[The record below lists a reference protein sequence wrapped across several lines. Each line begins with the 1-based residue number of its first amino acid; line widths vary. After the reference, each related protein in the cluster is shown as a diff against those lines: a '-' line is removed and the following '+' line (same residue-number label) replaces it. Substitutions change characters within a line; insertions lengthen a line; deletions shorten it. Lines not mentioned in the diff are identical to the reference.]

1 MPCYRRDLLL
11 LSVRIV
17 EVPLGIDAACSG
29 TTFFDDGW
37 TSSSFMMKYWR
48 RRYWCRISRH
58 GGRSLRGS
66 LGEFAGNLEPS
77 RANFEETG
85 VRNKHGNEDVGCLDL
100 HVHVGRSV
108 NSHGRN
114 PALFARRAFS

>member
-1 MPCYRRDLLL
+1 MMSVSYDAL
-11 LSVRIV
+11 LSPRFTAVVR
-17 EVPLGIDAACSG
+17 ENRGGPAGNRCSLLR

-37 TSSSFMMKYWR
+37 TSSSFMMKYWW

-66 LGEFAGNLEPS
+66 LGEFVGNLEPS

-100 HVHVGRSV
+100 HG
-108 NSHGRN
+108 
-114 PALFARRAFS
+114 